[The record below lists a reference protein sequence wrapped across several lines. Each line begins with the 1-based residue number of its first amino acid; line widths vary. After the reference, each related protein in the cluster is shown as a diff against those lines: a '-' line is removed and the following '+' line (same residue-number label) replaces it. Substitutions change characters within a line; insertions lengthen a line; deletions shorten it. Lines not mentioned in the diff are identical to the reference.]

1 MYFFSAN
8 ILKCINAYKN
18 INNKVNIEIERS
30 AMEKNFEDIREDFIN
45 ASLDEKIKIYTTT
58 QGLTVEQFKELLS
71 YYPIKHLDKLEQA
84 VNNI

>member
-1 MYFFSAN
+1 MST
-8 ILKCINAYKN
+8 
-18 INNKVNIEIERS
+18 
-30 AMEKNFEDIREDFIN
+30 MEKVFEDIREEFIN
-45 ASLDEKIKIYTTT
+45 ASLDDKIKIYTTT